1 MGDRRG
7 QRLADFRPAAA
18 TIFRQEDQ
26 QAAHGVKING
36 IENGPAVTAGLD
48 QAGIGKDQQLRRHR
62 VGSRIQFSCD
72 LSGCNSPGP
81 AFTSCRKT
89 SRRDS
94 WESAESRLTASD
106 VLICQYSMKYRITST
121 RPGNPP
127 KRKCWHHTAMIERA
141 ERSPQR
147 VLCVDAPDSALVQLA
162 VHRALV
168 IHAFAPEGTKA

>member
-1 MGDRRG
+1 MDRPSR
-7 QRLADFRPAAA
+7 RALIKPALERISSCADIVLAAVSSFLAISPAA
-18 TIFRQEDQ
+18 I
-26 QAAHGVKING
+26 
-36 IENGPAVTAGLD
+36 P
-48 QAGIGKDQQLRRHR
+48 
-62 VGSRIQFSCD
+62 
-72 LSGCNSPGP
+72 PGP